1 MEISILLTILL
12 MMISL
17 GGVFF
22 QGGKMCLVNEEQ
34 ISDSVTIKYDL
45 NNALYPWAVKLVK
58 REAYLLNIVAAS
70 NGKKAAQTAL
80 IQPQNLKFEG

>member
-22 QGGKMCLVNEEQ
+22 QGGKICLVNEQQ
-34 ISDSVTIKYDL
+34 INDSVTIKYDL
-45 NNALYPWAVKLVK
+45 NKALYLWAVKLVN
-58 REAYLLNIVAAS
+58 REVYLLNTVTVS
-70 NGKKAAQTAL
+70 NAQKAAQTAL